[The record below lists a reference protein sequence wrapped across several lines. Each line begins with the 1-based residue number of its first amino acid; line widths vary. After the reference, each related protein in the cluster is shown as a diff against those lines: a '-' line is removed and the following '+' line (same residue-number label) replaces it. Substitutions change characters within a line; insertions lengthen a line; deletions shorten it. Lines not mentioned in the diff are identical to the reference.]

1 MLIDIALVD
10 PVYLFEII
18 KHIGYLGRQVGTGT
32 RQDESRHGTGI
43 THMLVIGRIDIA
55 EALGPHDDVHI
66 GNHRA
71 VDIPHHAAH
80 NVRLLLVGEADHL
93 PHRVERAENL
103 AGERLGKHHVVARGK
118 GLLPVALQQFE
129 IEYPEKSRIGE
140 EDRRR
145 IFPLSGLDGLHGIGG
160 LSRHCDG
167 AGRFDLGIT
176 VAQVFLQVITARN
189 ALLVADDI
197 NAVGL
202 GVVVVARK
210 LPKGVVGDQDH
221 EHQRDGQ
228 PEDIDGRI
236 ELVAPQEVEKRAEI
250 ELTEHIIRF

>member
-103 AGERLGKHHVVARGK
+103 AGERLGKHHVVARGEH
-118 GLLPVALQQFE
+118 LFAVAVQKLI
-129 IEYPEKSRIGE
+129 IENPEEGRIGKK
-140 EDRRR
+140 DRGR
-145 IFPLSGLDGLHGIGG
+145 ILLQTDFDGLRGVGG

-197 NAVGL
+197 NAVAL
-202 GVVVVARK
+202 AW
-210 LPKGVVGDQDH
+210 
-221 EHQRDGQ
+221 
-228 PEDIDGRI
+228 
-236 ELVAPQEVEKRAEI
+236 
-250 ELTEHIIRF
+250 

>member
-1 MLIDIALVD
+1 
-10 PVYLFEII
+10 
-18 KHIGYLGRQVGTGT
+18 
-32 RQDESRHGTGI
+32 
-43 THMLVIGRIDIA
+43 MLVIGRIDIA

-103 AGERLGKHHVVARGK
+103 AGERLGKHHVVARGEH
-118 GLLPVALQQFE
+118 LFAVAVQKLI
-129 IEYPEKSRIGE
+129 IENPEEGRIGKK
-140 EDRRR
+140 DRGR
-145 IFPLSGLDGLHGIGG
+145 ILLQTDFDGLRGVGG

>member
-80 NVRLLLVGEADHL
+80 NVRLFLVGEADHL

-103 AGERLGKHHVVARGK
+103 AGERLGKHHVVARGE

-129 IEYPEKSRIGE
+129 IEYPEKVVSAKRIVAE
-140 EDRRR
+140 Y
-145 IFPLSGLDGLHGIGG
+145 FPCPASTGCMASVD
-160 LSRHCDG
+160 CPDT
-167 AGRFDLGIT
+167 AT
-176 VAQVFLQVITARN
+176 AQVDSIS
-189 ALLVADDI
+189 
-197 NAVGL
+197 G
-202 GVVVVARK
+202 
-210 LPKGVVGDQDH
+210 
-221 EHQRDGQ
+221 
-228 PEDIDGRI
+228 
-236 ELVAPQEVEKRAEI
+236 
-250 ELTEHIIRF
+250 

>member
-1 MLIDIALVD
+1 
-10 PVYLFEII
+10 
-18 KHIGYLGRQVGTGT
+18 
-32 RQDESRHGTGI
+32 
-43 THMLVIGRIDIA
+43 MLVIGRIDIA

-103 AGERLGKHHVVARGK
+103 AGERLGKHHVVARGEH
-118 GLLPVALQQFE
+118 LFAVAVQKLI
-129 IEYPEKSRIGE
+129 IENPEEGRIGKK
-140 EDRRR
+140 DRGR
-145 IFPLSGLDGLHGIGG
+145 IL
-160 LSRHCDG
+160 
-167 AGRFDLGIT
+167 
-176 VAQVFLQVITARN
+176 LQT
-189 ALLVADDI
+189 
-197 NAVGL
+197 GL